1 MWLYFPLLLKTR
13 VVCILIYQKFKSL
26 DYILLLS
33 KKRKKQNKFKVQKVK
48 HYCLSENYFITTNR
62 FSKCKFIH
70 QNVIPLPFNRQ
81 YYDYDVLKILFIT
94 EQVLASCNKPAIN
107 PSNGVKSILKSH
119 SDFKDIFRCFI
130 RVKVVIQKWH

>member
-1 MWLYFPLLLKTR
+1 M
-13 VVCILIYQKFKSL
+13 
-26 DYILLLS
+26 LS
-33 KKRKKQNKFKVQKVK
+33 I
-48 HYCLSENYFITTNR
+48 CLSENHFITTNR

-107 PSNGVKSILKSH
+107 PSNGAKYVLKSNF
-119 SDFKDIFRCFI
+119 DFDVIYKCFTCVKWPTTNNL
-130 RVKVVIQKWH
+130 RV